1 MKSLIIIF
9 SLTAIAFM
17 VLIPNLAYGQ
27 FTTADYPGITYTAED
42 IAQGK
47 APKPDTT
54 TEIEILSG
62 SMLPYYQIGE
72 YVTMNYSFQFTNL
85 KVGDV
90 IVFDPNLQ
98 EVNKAMKEG
107 LMASTFNTDY
117 YIMHRITN
125 IDTELGGL
133 IQTKGDNNKG
143 SIQGVEY
150 GISQDQIIGIIAD
163 QYSHKNVDTTNSTNT
178 DNSSTNSVVL

>member
-1 MKSLIIIF
+1 MKSLIIFF
-9 SLTAIAFM
+9 SVFALALTPNVVYAQFM
-17 VLIPNLAYGQ
+17 
-27 FTTADYPGITYTAED
+27 ADYPGITYTSED

-62 SMLPYYQIGE
+62 SMLPSYVIGE

-90 IVFDPNLQ
+90 IVFDPNPQL
-98 EVNKAMKEG
+98 VDKAIKEG

-125 IDTELGGL
+125 IDTELGL

-163 QYSHKNVDTTNSTNT
+163 QYSHTINGTTNT
-178 DNSSTNSVVL
+178 DNNSSPDSLVI